1 MESKNITGRNIR
13 QIRIAKGMTVHQ
25 LASALPT
32 SAILSS
38 GEVAE
43 IEVGTRKA
51 FDYEIQGIAQAL
63 GVPLSKLFNTPPKN
77 QRPKQ
82 GPK

>member
-1 MESKNITGRNIR
+1 MTSKNIVGR
-13 QIRIAKGMTVHQ
+13 QIRRIRIARGMTVHQ

-43 IEVGTRKA
+43 IEVGTRKVY
-51 FDYEIQGIAQAL
+51 DYEIQGIARAL
-63 GVPLSKLFNTPPKN
+63 EVTVADLFLTPQTKV
-77 QRPKQ
+77 K
-82 GPK
+82 KSTK

>member
-13 QIRIAKGMTVHQ
+13 QIRIAKGLTVHQ

-51 FDYEIQGIAQAL
+51 YDYEIQGIAKAL
-63 GVPLSKLFNTPPKN
+63 GVTVADIFTPRKKVPKS
-77 QRPKQ
+77 RK
-82 GPK
+82 